1 MQNDKTNEPTT
12 PSGFFNNVVEN
23 LQANKQSSDLVASP
37 DITANTKNSINLM
50 KETPTTTPINANTKN
65 SINLMK
71 ETPTPINASKSGV
84 PNIFNVQ
91 RSVLDLT
98 KQTDTSVKPVNY
110 DLKTNITSS
119 NLINTDSIEKN
130 NFNINDINNKHKE
143 IMSIEE
149 RTKNIQT
156 KQKATSS
163 PPTVINNYSS
173 NDSGSNGNVSSAAD
187 SLLGLRMELR
197 SFPAWRT
204 DMG

>member
-1 MQNDKTNEPTT
+1 MQDDKTNEPTNS
-12 PSGFFNNVVEN
+12 SGFFNNVVEN

-50 KETPTTTPINANTKN
+50 KETPTTTPINA
-65 SINLMK
+65 
-71 ETPTPINASKSGV
+71 SKSGV

-110 DLKTNITSS
+110 NLKTNITAS

-173 NDSGSNGNVSSAAD
+173 NDSGSNGNVSNAAD
-187 SLLGLRMELR
+187 SLLGLRMDLR
-197 SFPAWRT
+197 SLPAWRT

>member
-1 MQNDKTNEPTT
+1 MQDDKTNEPTT

-37 DITANTKNSINLM
+37 DITANNKNSINLM
-50 KETPTTTPINANTKN
+50 KETPTT
-65 SINLMK
+65 
-71 ETPTPINASKSGV
+71 TPINASKSGV